1 METHMTDRLVV
12 GITGASGAILGI
24 EVLRA
29 MQNVPGWETDLVVS
43 DGARRTLALETSC
56 SMKEV
61 AALATRCHPPGDLG
75 ALIASGTFKTR
86 GMVVVPCSMKT
97 VAGIATGYADNL
109 LLRAADVT
117 LKERRRLV
125 LVPRE
130 TPLSPIHLRN
140 LLTLSELGAVILP
153 PVLTFYNR
161 PTGIE
166 DMTRHIVGRI
176 LDVFDLELPGFR
188 RWGQP
193 TNPVS

>member
-1 METHMTDRLVV
+1 MTERLVV

-24 EVLRA
+24 ELLRA
-29 MQNVPGWETDLVVS
+29 MQGFPGWETELVVS
-43 DGARRTLALETSC
+43 DGARHTIGLETSC
-56 SMKEV
+56 SMKDV
-61 AALATRCHPPGDLG
+61 AALASRCHPAGNLG
-75 ALIASGTFKTR
+75 ALIASGTYKTR

-97 VAGIATGYADNL
+97 AAGIATGYADNL

-153 PVLTFYNR
+153 PVLTFYNK
-161 PTGIE
+161 PAGIE

-188 RWGQP
+188 RWGG
-193 TNPVS
+193 

>member
-1 METHMTDRLVV
+1 MAGPKRLVV
-12 GITGASGAILGI
+12 GISGASGAVLGI
-24 EVLRA
+24 ELLQA
-29 MQNVPGWETDLVVS
+29 LQLIPGWETHLVVS
-43 DGARRTLALETSC
+43 NGARRTIALETSR

-61 AALATRCHPPGDLG
+61 AALATRFHPVEDVG
-75 ALIASGTFKTR
+75 ALIASGTFKTC

-97 VAGIATGYADNL
+97 VAGIASGYSDNL

-130 TPLSPIHLRN
+130 TPLGPVHLRN
-140 LLTLSELGAVILP
+140 LLAASELGAVILP
-153 PVLTFYNR
+153 PVLTFYNQ
-161 PTGIE
+161 PTSIE

-188 RWGQP
+188 RWGETP
-193 TNPVS
+193 NPSS

>member
-1 METHMTDRLVV
+1 MTAATTPFDPIGELRSGRWALQASA
-12 GITGASGAILGI
+12 GTGK
-24 EVLRA
+24 
-29 MQNVPGWETDLVVS
+29 TF
-43 DGARRTLALETSC
+43 TL
-56 SMKEV
+56 

-86 GMVVVPCSMKT
+86 GMVVVPASMKT

-130 TPLSPIHLRN
+130 APLSSIHLRN
-140 LLTLSELGAVILP
+140 LLTLSDLGAVILP
-153 PVLTFYNR
+153 PVLTFYNQ
-161 PTGIE
+161 PASVE

-188 RWGQP
+188 RWGDG
-193 TNPVS
+193 

>member
-1 METHMTDRLVV
+1 MTTPNRLVV
-12 GITGASGAILGI
+12 GITGASGAILGV

-29 MQNVPGWETDLVVS
+29 MQSIPGWETDLVVS
-43 DGARRTLALETSC
+43 DGARRTLALETPC

-86 GMVVVPCSMKT
+86 GMVVVPASMKT

-161 PTGIE
+161 PAGVE

-176 LDVFDLELPGFR
+176 LDVFDLEMPGFR
-188 RWGQP
+188 RWGDA
-193 TNPVS
+193 TGPVS

>member
-1 METHMTDRLVV
+1 MTERLVV

-24 EVLRA
+24 ELLRA
-29 MQNVPGWETDLVVS
+29 MQSFPGWETDLVVS
-43 DGARRTLALETSC
+43 DGARRTIGLETPC

-86 GMVVVPCSMKT
+86 GMVVVPASMKT

-153 PVLTFYNR
+153 PVLTYYNK
-161 PTGIE
+161 PAGIE

-188 RWGQP
+188 RWGDG
-193 TNPVS
+193 